1 MPKVKLAEFSRR
13 GAPPIDWLWAAVLER
28 AMVLHMSRKDL
39 ADLAGVSYETMRD
52 YIRKSPWA
60 WPNEPRERLCAA
72 LGIEVKRTIEGKE
85 I

>member
-1 MPKVKLAEFSRR
+1 MPKSKFDKYANPT
-13 GAPPIDWLWAAVLER
+13 PPICWLHAAVLER

-52 YIRKSPWA
+52 YIRKSPWT
-60 WPNEPRERLCAA
+60 WPTEPRERLCKA
-72 LGIEVKRTIEGKE
+72 LGIEIKRTIEGKE

>member
-1 MPKVKLAEFSRR
+1 MPRSKFDKFSKTV
-13 GAPPIDWLWAAVLER
+13 APPIDWLWAAVLER

-52 YIRKSPWA
+52 YIRKSPWD
-60 WPNEPRERLCAA
+60 WPTDVRERLCKA
-72 LGIEVKRTIEGKE
+72 LGIEIKRTIEGKE

>member
-1 MPKVKLAEFSRR
+1 MPKSKFDRISKPVPK
-13 GAPPIDWLWAAVLER
+13 ICWLHAAVLER